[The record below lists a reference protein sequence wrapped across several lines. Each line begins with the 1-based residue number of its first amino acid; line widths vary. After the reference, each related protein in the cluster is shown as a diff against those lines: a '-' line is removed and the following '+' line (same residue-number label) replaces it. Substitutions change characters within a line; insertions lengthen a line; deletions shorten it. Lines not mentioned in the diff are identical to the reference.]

1 MDADAQMILK
11 KLESNRGVLL
21 FTDRS
26 DPEEIRREFGISK
39 AAFKRGVGRLLKQG
53 KIRIEEGRIVGR

>member
-1 MDADAQMILK
+1 MILK
-11 KLESNRGVLL
+11 KLEAGGGVLP
-21 FTDRS
+21 FTDKS

-53 KIRIEEGRIVGR
+53 EIRIAETEGKIIKI